1 MAKDAPIINIL
12 TYHLPHNLAN
22 QIYNEYQNRLRE
34 ANFFIENIKSYK
46 TLQNDKKT
54 VELLLALSIFHK
66 RIITNLDAAVKFY
79 GTVTKY
85 STADTIK
92 IGRYDLTGK
101 EKNNILA
108 VVINYNQL
116 IERFSIPPIIMEYYE
131 TKEYL
136 KNLILLKSIFTN
148 ATNQEKTT
156 SRTKRKNKNED
167 ELPF

>member
-34 ANFFIENIKSYK
+34 ANLIIENIKSYK

-101 EKNNILA
+101 EKNPADVVEKLFGCPASPEDWESRIFPARLPGYTQVILP
-108 VVINYNQL
+108 VL
-116 IERFSIPPIIMEYYE
+116 FLPS
-131 TKEYL
+131 L
-136 KNLILLKSIFTN
+136 SLLK
-148 ATNQEKTT
+148 
-156 SRTKRKNKNED
+156 
-167 ELPF
+167 